1 MKYLEADQDATY
13 MLCPR
18 ALQEKEAAA
27 AGGSAPSSPEQVH
40 THPGEELKCTSMP
53 CQECFILL
61 LSLSFP
67 ISSLAA
73 PRDRTRANVDG
84 QQGQA
89 VAIVACDGAETS
101 WYPPGQGTERRGQ
114 GSQHSREEGG
124 FCRRDRAEY

>member
-1 MKYLEADQDATY
+1 MPLTCFAPGPSNRRRQQQQGALPHPPQNRYTHIQERNSSVPALSADKY
-13 MLCPR
+13 
-18 ALQEKEAAA
+18 
-27 AGGSAPSSPEQVH
+27 
-40 THPGEELKCTSMP
+40 MP

-73 PRDRTRANVDG
+73 PRDRTGANVDG

-101 WYPPGQGTERRGQ
+101 WYPPGQGIERRGQ

-124 FCRRDRAEY
+124 VCRRDRAEY